1 MKKQWKRNWNKRGLD
16 TLMIGLLVL
25 SMLVLS
31 RNAAGYV
38 MSRHVEMK
46 KRVVVIDAGHGG
58 NDPGK
63 IGVNNALEKEINLI
77 IAKELKKDLEA
88 ADIEVIMTREED
100 SGLYDADSKN
110 KKAQDMKRRCALI
123 DETKPSITVSIHQNS
138 YHEEYVKGAQV
149 FYYGQSDA
157 GKKLAETIQEQLVQ
171 SLDKENSRKAKANE
185 SYYLLRKTEIPTVIV
200 ECGFL
205 SNWEEAALLTDEHY
219 QQKVAWAVH
228 MGILKYL
235 NANKTEK

>member
-1 MKKQWKRNWNKRGLD
+1 MRVKQKGKEQYFHNQLP
-16 TLMIGLLVL
+16 
-25 SMLVLS
+25 
-31 RNAAGYV
+31 A
-38 MSRHVEMK
+38 
-46 KRVVVIDAGHGG
+46 HGG

-63 IGVNNALEKEINLI
+63 IGVNHALEKEINLI
-77 IAKELKKDLEA
+77 IAKQLKKNLEA

-100 SGLYDADSKN
+100 EGLYDADSGN
-110 KKAQDMKRRCALI
+110 KKAQDMKRRCVLI

-149 FYYGQSDA
+149 FYYGQSEA
-157 GKKLAETIQEQLVQ
+157 GKKLADTIQEQLVQ
-171 SLDKENSRKAKANE
+171 TLDKENNRKAKANE

-205 SNWEEAALLTDEHY
+205 SNWEEAALLSDENY
-219 QQKVAWAVH
+219 QQKVAWAIH

-235 NANKTEK
+235 NTAKLEK